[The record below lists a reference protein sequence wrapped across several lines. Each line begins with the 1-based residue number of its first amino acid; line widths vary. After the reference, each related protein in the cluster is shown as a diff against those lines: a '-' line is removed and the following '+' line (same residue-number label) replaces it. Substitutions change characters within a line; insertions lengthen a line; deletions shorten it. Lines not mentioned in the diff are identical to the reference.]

1 MTIEEEMPK
10 LVTGWILK
18 RKTANSRTKLLGDSN
33 KRFFTLDFENQNFFY
48 AHSESSKTVSLPIP
62 FAEIVSVEAI
72 PNGETKEVPEQV
84 PAKSGRFSM
93 PKFPKMASRN
103 AKGNHG
109 IVVYGK
115 EKKMELLFNS
125 EAEVSK
131 WLVAL
136 QQAQRMGMAK
146 KNGESDS
153 ELKSTVAG
161 SSGSSGS
168 GASTPHNGSSPR
180 DCIPEVIGRADEFR
194 ESANSRR
201 PSSGLENIVLD
212 ADAADPVPPPP
223 PPVES
228 ELTMQRTDTHDSGGN
243 GGYRQSQKVRGKNR
257 SKGTK
262 NSPPDTSAWGQAHK
276 SPQVAR
282 YADQGEG
289 LSLKERLE
297 RLNFSDDEDSDREEH
312 SEARHTGPYRAD
324 IGGAREVATKAKA
337 PEKTTVESCEA
348 EPFEAWDSED
358 ES

>member
-18 RKTANSRTKLLGDSN
+18 RKTASSRTKLLGDSN

-109 IVVYGK
+109 ILVYGK

-180 DCIPEVIGRADEFR
+180 DCIPEVIGRADEFG

-223 PPVES
+223 PPPPPPVES
-228 ELTMQRTDTHDSGGN
+228 APAMQTIDTHDSGGN
-243 GGYRQSQKVRGKNR
+243 AEYRQSQKVRGKNR

-297 RLNFSDDEDSDREEH
+297 RLNFSDDE
-312 SEARHTGPYRAD
+312 HTGPYRAG
-324 IGGAREVATKAKA
+324 ISGSGEVGTKAKA